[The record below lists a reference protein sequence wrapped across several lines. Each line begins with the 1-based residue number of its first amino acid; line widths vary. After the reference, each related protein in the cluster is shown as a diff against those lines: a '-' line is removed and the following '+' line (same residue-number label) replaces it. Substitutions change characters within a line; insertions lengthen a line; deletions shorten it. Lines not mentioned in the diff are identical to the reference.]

1 MEIIIGDHKQD
12 NVDHNL
18 HNTASGLEER
28 GKLDDKKQPA
38 QNDCKKGLLVRHNQS
53 DQSCDD
59 LENIH
64 RVNRH
69 DPCKG
74 RFQRRF

>member
-1 MEIIIGDHKQD
+1 MEIIIRDHKQD
-12 NVDHNL
+12 NVDHDL

-38 QNDCKKGLLVRHNQS
+38 QDNCKKRLLVGHN
-53 DQSCDD
+53 QSCDD